1 MALKTTLTRCLLLL
15 VLFVGSLAQADA
27 LDDIL
32 ERGTLRVGI
41 AEFVPWAMPAKRG
54 GHIGYDVDLGVKIA
68 RDMGVRAEFRKYEW
82 KDIIPALESGE
93 VDIIAGGIVVT
104 PQRALRI
111 TFTRPIA
118 ESGAG
123 MATNTHM
130 TKEIEALPEL
140 NDPDIVIA
148 TVTNTFSEGV
158 ARSIFDKAEI
168 HSHASK
174 DDAEKEILEGRAHA
188 YISSLPAVQFLVMNN
203 SDAIDLPLSDP
214 LVGWAEALAVQKGEQ
229 ELLNF
234 LNAWVT
240 ARQADRWLDT
250 TRDVAMP
257 ARTYS
262 DVTRMPTALCGRPS
276 CSMSSMSRLMP

>member
-1 MALKTTLTRCLLLL
+1 MVVTKVIFRCLLLL
-15 VLFVGSLAQADA
+15 AIFVSPLAQADA
-27 LDDIL
+27 MDDIL

-54 GHIGYDVDLGVKIA
+54 GHVGHDVDLGLNIA
-68 RDMGVRAEFRKYEW
+68 KDMGVRAEFKVYEW
-82 KDIIPALESGE
+82 KDIIPALEGGE
-93 VDIIAGGIVVT
+93 VDMIAAGIVVT

-111 TFTRPIA
+111 TFTEPIA
-118 ESGAG
+118 LSGAG

-130 TKEIEALPEL
+130 TRDVENLQQL

-148 TVTNTFSEGV
+148 TITDTFSEGV

-168 HSHASK
+168 HSHGNK

-188 YISSLPAVQFLVMNN
+188 YISSQPAVQFLAMNN
-203 SDAIDLPLSDP
+203 SDAIDVPLSDP

-234 LNAWVT
+234 LNAWIT
-240 ARQADRWLDT
+240 AHKADRWLNV
-250 TRDVAMP
+250 TRD
-257 ARTYS
+257 YWFE
-262 DVTRMPTALCGRPS
+262 
-276 CSMSSMSRLMP
+276 SRDWTKEVKR

>member
-1 MALKTTLTRCLLLL
+1 MVVTKVFIRCLI
-15 VLFVGSLAQADA
+15 VLAVFAGPLAQADA
-27 LDDIL
+27 VSEIV

-41 AEFVPWAMPAKRG
+41 SEFVPWAMPAKRG
-54 GHIGYDVDLGVKIA
+54 GHVGYDIDLGVKIA
-68 RDMGVRAEFRKYEW
+68 KDMGVRAEFKVYEW

-93 VDIIAGGIVVT
+93 VDMIAAGIVVT

-111 TFTRPIA
+111 NFTEPVA
-118 ESGAG
+118 LSGAG

-130 TKEIEALPEL
+130 TRDIENLQQL
-140 NDPDIVIA
+140 NHPDIVIS
-148 TVTNTFSEGV
+148 TITDTFSEGV

-168 HSHASK
+168 HSHGNK

-203 SDAIDLPLSDP
+203 GDAIDLPLNDP
-214 LVGWAEALAVQKGEQ
+214 LVGWAEALAVRKGEQ

-240 ARQADRWLDT
+240 ARKADRWLNS
-250 TRDVAMP
+250 TRDYWFESLDWAE
-257 ARTYS
+257 
-262 DVTRMPTALCGRPS
+262 DVKRK
-276 CSMSSMSRLMP
+276 

>member
-1 MALKTTLTRCLLLL
+1 MFVTKFFPRCLVLLAVLSSPL
-15 VLFVGSLAQADA
+15 VQADA
-27 LDDIL
+27 LDEIL

-54 GHIGYDVDLGVKIA
+54 GHVGYDVDLGVKIA
-68 RDMGVRAEFRKYEW
+68 KDMGVRAEFKAYEW

-111 TFTRPIA
+111 TFTQPIA
-118 ESGAG
+118 QSGAG

-130 TKEIEALPEL
+130 TKDIQALPEL

-168 HSHASK
+168 HSHGSK

-214 LVGWAEALAVQKGEQ
+214 LVGWAEALAVPKGEQ
-229 ELLNF
+229 GLLNF

-240 ARQADRWLDT
+240 ARQADHWLET
-250 TRDVAMP
+250 TRDYWFSTLDWVE
-257 ARTYS
+257 
-262 DVTRMPTALCGRPS
+262 DVDR
-276 CSMSSMSRLMP
+276 

>member
-1 MALKTTLTRCLLLL
+1 MVLKTYLSRCLLLL
-15 VLFVGSLAQADA
+15 VLFAGSLAQADA
-27 LDDIL
+27 LEDIL

-54 GHIGYDVDLGVKIA
+54 GHVGYDVDLGVKIA
-68 RDMGVRAEFRKYEW
+68 RDIGVRAEFKVYEW

-130 TKEIEALPEL
+130 TKDIEALPEL
-140 NDPDIVIA
+140 NHPDIVIA

-168 HSHASK
+168 HSHGSK

-240 ARQADRWLDT
+240 SRQADRWLDT
-250 TRDVAMP
+250 TRDYWFS
-257 ARTYS
+257 TLDWLE
-262 DVTRMPTALCGRPS
+262 DVDR
-276 CSMSSMSRLMP
+276 